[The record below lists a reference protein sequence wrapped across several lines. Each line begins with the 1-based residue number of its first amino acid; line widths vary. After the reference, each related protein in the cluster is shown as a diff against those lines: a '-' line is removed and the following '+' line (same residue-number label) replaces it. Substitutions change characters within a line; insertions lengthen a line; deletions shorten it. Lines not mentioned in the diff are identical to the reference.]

1 MDLKST
7 AKWTQT
13 VNGSCPVGGAPTRET
28 VLAHAA
34 GPPIARRATMRLL
47 SGPMRLLGRVSLV
60 VIILGC
66 VVALAGCGSQPGARG
81 TCEDVTSHDYNWD
94 NDMKCTRSDG
104 SVF

>member
-1 MDLKST
+1 
-7 AKWTQT
+7 
-13 VNGSCPVGGAPTRET
+13 
-28 VLAHAA
+28 
-34 GPPIARRATMRLL
+34 
-47 SGPMRLLGRVSLV
+47 MRLLGRVSLV